1 MAPAFFSSRSRR
13 SSTDCSLNLKA
24 PMMIYFLVALADLTS
39 ERNQRTLRRVDWTVF
54 FRRLLQEVEQL
65 RAELDGGVDG
75 LVGAFVVRANQ
86 IEIFFLP
93 VRRFE
98 TNRRVGCR
106 TMFLRDHVIANAAL
120 ALEHVDRRIVTGG
133 GELTGEDDVAVE
145 NGTSGG
151 GNRFVEI
158 VAVDEHGV
166 ETRDAALVIRA
177 GALEE
182 ARKRREHGRR
192 ITLGCRRLAAREAD
206 LTPRHRDS
214 RRGVGHQRHFLAL
227 RPEVFGA
234 RRRGGR

>member
-1 MAPAFFSSRSRR
+1 MVLIWPIVGACATSIAAEPRSRIASRLRCAPRASSAWFSASASLAPAFFSSRSRR

-75 LVGAFVVRANQ
+75 LVGACVVRANQ
-86 IEIFFLP
+86 NEIFFLP

-120 ALEHVDRRIVTGG
+120 ALV
-133 GELTGEDDVAVE
+133 
-145 NGTSGG
+145 
-151 GNRFVEI
+151 FV
-158 VAVDEHGV
+158 V
-166 ETRDAALVIRA
+166 
-177 GALEE
+177 
-182 ARKRREHGRR
+182 
-192 ITLGCRRLAAREAD
+192 CW
-206 LTPRHRDS
+206 
-214 RRGVGHQRHFLAL
+214 F
-227 RPEVFGA
+227 VFG
-234 RRRGGR
+234 